1 MRVNNTTFNGLVEG
15 QKQFRIP
22 IWQRQYTWRAGEHDQ
37 LWRDLLEHYGALM
50 ENAAERS
57 THFLGS
63 FVLAPVDPMAS
74 GVTSFLVIDGQQR
87 LTTLMLALCALRDVA
102 AIETPGAIEEY
113 DETYLINKFREGDAW
128 YRLMPTEEDRAA
140 FFACVRRETAGT
152 ETDSITK
159 AYRFFR
165 RRIENPGEEHEPLDL
180 NVLRRVIVERLAIVE
195 IATQEGDNP
204 HRIFQSLNGTGVRLA
219 EADRL
224 RNYLSM
230 LLPSRAERV
239 YDEVWRPMEQLIGVE
254 NLEGL
259 ARLDLQRRG
268 IQVKLEDVYE
278 QHQARLAS
286 LERDQQGIED
296 QIRDF
301 ALRAKHYKRLIDPQ
315 TESDAEIRGSLERLG
330 RMGPQTSRPLLMV
343 AYDLRERALLSV
355 EDMRR
360 VVAYVE
366 SFLVRRQLARI
377 PTNALNRLFIQL
389 IDHLPQGEGFA
400 DALHYELSRDR
411 LYWPSDDWLLKALRT
426 QPFFHIGRW
435 QQRKLILERL
445 EESFEH
451 PEKIDFAESELQIE
465 HILPQTLTDEWRQHL
480 RELGQEP
487 DVVHAELVHTLGN
500 LTLTAFNGA
509 LSNNPFERKQQ
520 IYGDSHLELN
530 RALVEN
536 DVWGQDEILA
546 RAEALAEQAIGIW
559 VAPLPGITSED
570 GDGFDWSRIEDA
582 IAAIP
587 YGRWTTYGDLAELG
601 GTAAQPVGNR
611 VMVMADDSNAY
622 RVLASN
628 GTVRPGFKWSDPDDD
643 RDVVELLA
651 GEGIA
656 FDADGKA
663 DPEKRIS
670 TDELVALIDT
680 PEEEILDDEPALEHA
695 A

>member
-1 MRVNNTTFNGLVEG
+1 
-15 QKQFRIP
+15 
-22 IWQRQYTWRAGEHDQ
+22 
-37 LWRDLLEHYGALM
+37 
-50 ENAAERS
+50 
-57 THFLGS
+57 
-63 FVLAPVDPMAS
+63 MAS

-87 LTTLMLALCALRDVA
+87 LTTLMLALCALRDLA
-102 AIETPGAIEEY
+102 SADNPDAIEEY

-140 FFACVRRETAGT
+140 FFACVRREVTGS
-152 ETDSITK
+152 ETDAITK

-165 RRIENPGEEHEPLDL
+165 QRIERSGERHDRLDL
-180 NVLRRVIVERLAIVE
+180 TVLRRVIVERLAIVE

-219 EADRL
+219 EADLL
-224 RNYLSM
+224 RNYLFM

-239 YDEVWRPMEQLIGVE
+239 YGEVWRPMEQLIGVD

-268 IQVKLEDVYE
+268 TQVKHEDVYRD
-278 QHQARLAS
+278 HQARLAP
-286 LERDQQGIED
+286 LERNQDAIEA
-296 QIRDF
+296 QVRDF
-301 ALRAKHYKRLIDPQ
+301 ALRARHYKRLIDPQ
-315 TESDAEIRGSLERLG
+315 TEPDAEIRAGLERLG

-343 AYDLRERALLSV
+343 AYGLRDRELLSV

-360 VVAYVE
+360 VVAYIE

-377 PTNALNRLFIQL
+377 PTNALNRLFIL
-389 IDHLPQGEGFA
+389 IERLPQGAGFA
-400 DALHYELSRDR
+400 DTLHRELSRDR
-411 LYWPSDDWLLKALRT
+411 LYWPSDDWLRKALRT

-451 PEKIDFAESELQIE
+451 PEKIDFQESDLQIE
-465 HILPQTLTDEWRQHL
+465 HVLPQTLTPEWREHL
-480 RELGQEP
+480 RELGQQP
-487 DVVHAELVHTLGN
+487 DIVHAELVHTLGN
-500 LTLTAFNGA
+500 LTLTAFNGL

-530 RALVEN
+530 RALVESE
-536 DVWGQDEILA
+536 VWGRDEIVA
-546 RAEALAEQAIGIW
+546 RADELAEQAIGIW
-559 VAPLPGITSED
+559 VEPLPGISSED
-570 GDGFDWSRIEDA
+570 SDGFDWTRIEDA

-601 GTAAQPVGNR
+601 GTAAQPVGNH
-611 VMVMADDSNAY
+611 VMEMSSATNAY
-622 RVLASN
+622 RVLASDRK
-628 GTVRPGFKWSDPDDD
+628 VSPGFRWSDPEDA
-643 RDVVELLA
+643 RDVIEVLA

-656 FDADGKA
+656 FDSEGKA
-663 DPEKRIS
+663 DGEMRVS

-680 PEEEILDDEPALEHA
+680 PEEEILDDEPALEPA
-695 A
+695 V

>member
-1 MRVNNTTFNGLVEG
+1 MRVNNTTLNGLIEG

-22 IWQRQYTWRAGEHDQ
+22 IWQRQYTWRGGEHEQ
-37 LWRDLLEHYGALM
+37 LWRDVLEQYSALS
-50 ENAAERS
+50 ENATERS

-87 LTTLMLALCALRDVA
+87 LTTLMLVLCALRDVA
-102 AIETPGAIEEY
+102 AAETSSAIEEY

-128 YRLMPTEEDRAA
+128 YRLMPTEEDRTA
-140 FFACVRRETAGT
+140 FFACVRRETTGS
-152 ETDSITK
+152 ETDAISK

-165 RRIENPGEEHEPLDL
+165 SRIENPGTDEPLDL
-180 NVLRRVIVERLAIVE
+180 SVLRRVIVERLAIVE

-219 EADRL
+219 EADLL
-224 RNYLSM
+224 RNYLFM
-230 LLPSRAERV
+230 LLPSRAEHV
-239 YDEVWRPMEQLIGVE
+239 YGQVWRPMEQLIGVE

-268 IQVKLEDVYE
+268 LQVKIEDVYDE
-278 QHQARLAS
+278 HQKRLAP
-286 LERDQQGIED
+286 LERNEDAIEE
-296 QIRDF
+296 QVRDF

-315 TESDAEIRGSLERLG
+315 SEPDAEVRAGLERLG
-330 RMGPQTSRPLLMV
+330 RWGPQTSRPLLMV
-343 AYDLRERALLSV
+343 AYDLRERNLLSV

-389 IDHLPQGEGFA
+389 IDHLPEEGFA
-400 DALHYELSRDR
+400 DALHRELSRDR
-411 LYWPSDDWLLKALRT
+411 LYWPSDDWLRKALRT

-451 PEKIDFAESELQIE
+451 PEKIDFEESELQIE
-465 HILPQTLTDEWRQHL
+465 HVLPQTLTDEWRAHL
-480 RELGQEP
+480 RELDQEP
-487 DVVHAELVHTLGN
+487 DFVHAELVHTLGN

-530 RALVEN
+530 RALVDN
-536 DVWGQDEILA
+536 DAWGQDEILA
-546 RAEALAEQAIGIW
+546 RADALAEQAIAIW
-559 VAPLPGITSED
+559 VAPLPGITSEGAD
-570 GDGFDWSRIEDA
+570 RFNWSRIEEA

-587 YGRWTTYGDLAELG
+587 WGRWTTYGDLAELD
-601 GTAAQPVGNR
+601 GTAAQPVGNH
-611 VMVMADDSNAY
+611 VMAMADDSNAY
-622 RVLASN
+622 RVLSAGGS
-628 GTVRPGFKWSDPDDD
+628 VSSGFQWADPNDP
-643 RDVVELLA
+643 RLVVEVLA

-656 FDADGKA
+656 FDSDGRA

-670 TDELVALIDT
+670 TEELIALIDT
-680 PEEEILDDEPALEHA
+680 PEEEVLEDEPALEGVA
-695 A
+695 